1 MTLAMFKLESFTNNM
16 TGKGAVVTYTQE
28 AFDRAYL
35 DGVEEGLARKE
46 EEGIRNLTAGL
57 ASLQRSLTQ
66 DEALRS
72 QLRQEVV
79 GALVPLL
86 DEILD
91 RLTPAT
97 ESLRLQQ
104 ALTEELV
111 RLSKAS
117 TPLRLTISCSP
128 SLRNM
133 VERCL
138 DEADLRGIDL
148 IETDSDRISLSLHG
162 GRIELSPEQIAN
174 DIRQLISEL
183 KGEDTTWT
191 H

>member
-104 ALTEELV
+104 ALTEELM

-148 IETDSDRISLSLHG
+148 VETDSDRISLSLQG

-174 DIRQLISEL
+174 NIRQLISEL